1 LKIFFTPKRIRVVV
15 RLTAPHGHV
24 SSTHARTNFEADPPL
39 HEGTQFEMK
48 NKRPTPTNEHQKLPY
63 EKPVLIVLSNTD
75 ATAGGKFFTPTEDAI
90 TGNAGPS

>member
-1 LKIFFTPKRIRVVV
+1 LKILFTPKRIRVVV
-15 RLTAPHGHV
+15 RLTAPYGHV

-63 EKPVLIVLSNTD
+63 EKPILHVLIGISYTSNKTSYD
-75 ATAGGKFFTPTEDAI
+75 TREI
-90 TGNAGPS
+90 TGETRNFGS